1 MKTKRTMNS
10 KENSQKET
18 INLKNSSLPR
28 HVSENKGKQKFS
40 KHNLRQ

>member
-18 INLKNSSLPR
+18 INLKNSSLPH